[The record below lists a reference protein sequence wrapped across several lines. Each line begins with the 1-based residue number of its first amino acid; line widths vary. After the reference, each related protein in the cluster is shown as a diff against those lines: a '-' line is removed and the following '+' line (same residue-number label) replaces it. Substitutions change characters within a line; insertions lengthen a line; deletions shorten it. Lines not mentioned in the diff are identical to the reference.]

1 MDNTTHLWYH
11 LSISQANHQPF
22 IRLKR
27 VRNIQVVNILPASCR
42 DIHLTFSWL
51 HLFEKPSNETTY
63 HSVPR
68 HRSKPRQ
75 WCDCWSSP
83 GHSFGRSGGEA
94 SRQARMHH
102 VSSFLTRVML
112 IATRYPK
119 KNTHPIQNGIM
130 YSILYN
136 PEFLVKDVPV
146 NLLEMGIWGLN
157 GRYSNI

>member
-1 MDNTTHLWYH
+1 
-11 LSISQANHQPF
+11 
-22 IRLKR
+22 
-27 VRNIQVVNILPASCR
+27 
-42 DIHLTFSWL
+42 
-51 HLFEKPSNETTY
+51 
-63 HSVPR
+63 
-68 HRSKPRQ
+68 
-75 WCDCWSSP
+75 
-83 GHSFGRSGGEA
+83 
-94 SRQARMHH
+94 MHH